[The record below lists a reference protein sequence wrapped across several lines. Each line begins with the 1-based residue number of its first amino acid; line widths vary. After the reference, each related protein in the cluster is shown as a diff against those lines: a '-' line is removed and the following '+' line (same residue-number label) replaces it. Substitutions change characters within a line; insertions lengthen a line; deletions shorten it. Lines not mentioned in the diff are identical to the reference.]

1 MVSDGWRQ
9 GQRDDFTLF
18 ELLNALWGRR
28 VLVGGVALALVVGSL
43 IFSLSQASAY
53 VSEAAVAVQPE
64 VLGVEGSE
72 TLAQETII
80 SVADDRALTRNA
92 IRRAGWTA
100 SPEEFGRRVTVETSE
115 NSGEIVVSFTA
126 TTAERARVAADSY
139 ARTFVEEVERLG
151 GQRLAG
157 GTLETSASVTR
168 PATLPDGRSSPRPVL
183 YGAFAGAVGLLLGG
197 ALALALESRTRRWRG
212 ARDAELTLRAPVL
225 GVIPDY
231 HVLEERSEE
240 RVG

>member
-1 MVSDGWRQ
+1 VVSDGWRQ

-28 VLVGGVALALVVGSL
+28 VLVGGVALALVLGSL
-43 IFSLSQASAY
+43 IFSLYQEPAY

-72 TLAQETII
+72 TQAQETII
-80 SVADDRALTRNA
+80 SVATEGGLARNA
-92 IRRAGWTA
+92 MRRAGWTA
-100 SPEEFGRRVTVETSE
+100 SPEEFDRRVTVEPDE
-115 NSGEIVVSFTA
+115 NSGEIMVTFTA
-126 TTAERARVAADSY
+126 TTAERARLAADSY

-157 GTLETSASVTR
+157 GTLETSALVTR
-168 PATLPDGRSSPRPVL
+168 PASLPDGRSSPRPVL
-183 YGAFAGAVGLLLGG
+183 YGVLAGAVGLSLGG
-197 ALALALESRTRRWRG
+197 AVAVALESRTRRWRG

-231 HVLEERSEE
+231 HRLEERPEE

>member
-1 MVSDGWRQ
+1 M
-9 GQRDDFTLF
+9 
-18 ELLNALWGRR
+18 
-28 VLVGGVALALVVGSL
+28 LVGGIASILVLGSL
-43 IFSLSQASAY
+43 IFSLSREPAY

-72 TLAQETII
+72 TLALETIY
-80 SVADDRALTRNA
+80 SVADDRGGLARNA
-92 IRRAGWTA
+92 MRRAGWTA
-100 SPEEFGRRVTVETSE
+100 SPEEFGRRAAVETNE
-115 NSGEIVVSFTA
+115 NSGEIVVTFTA
-126 TTAERARVAADSY
+126 TTAEGARRAAESY
-139 ARTFVEEVERLG
+139 AQTFVEEVEKLG

-157 GTLETSASVTR
+157 GTLETSAEVTR

-183 YGAFAGAVGLLLGG
+183 HGALAGAVGLLLGG

-231 HVLEERSEE
+231 HSLEERSEE

>member
-1 MVSDGWRQ
+1 MVSDGWRR

-28 VLVGGVALALVVGSL
+28 VLVGGIALALILGSL
-43 IFSLSQASAY
+43 IFSLSQETAY

-72 TLAQETII
+72 TLALETIY
-80 SVADDRALTRNA
+80 SVADDRGLARDA
-92 IRRAGWTA
+92 MRSAGWTG
-100 SPEEFGRRVTVETSE
+100 SPEEFGRRVAVETNE
-115 NSGEIVVSFTA
+115 NSGEIVVAFTA
-126 TTAERARVAADSY
+126 TTARRAQLAADSY
-139 ARTFVEEVERLG
+139 AQTFVEEVERLG

-157 GTLETSASVTR
+157 GTLETSAEVTR
-168 PATLPDGRSSPRPVL
+168 PATLPEGRSSPRPVL
-183 YGAFAGAVGLLLGG
+183 YGVLAGAVGLLVGG
-197 ALALALESRTRRWRG
+197 AVALALESRTRRWRG

-231 HVLEERSEE
+231 HLLEEQTEE